1 MPIDRKLL
9 EILCCPVTKQS
20 LVAMSSDELSAI
32 NLKIAAG
39 EITNSGQK
47 IVTQP
52 LEEGLITQNRL
63 RIFRVDDGIP
73 VMLDGESISA
83 DQFENL

>member
-1 MPIDRKLL
+1 MDRKLL
-9 EILCCPVTKQS
+9 EILCCPATKQS
-20 LVAMSSDELSAI
+20 LVVMSSDELSAI

-39 EITNSGQK
+39 QITNADEK

-63 RIFRVDDGIP
+63 RIYRVDDGIP
-73 VMLDGESISA
+73 VMLEAESISA
-83 DQFENL
+83 DQFEDL

>member
-9 EILCCPVTKQS
+9 EILCCPATKQS
-20 LVAMSSDELSAI
+20 LVVMSSDELSAI

-39 EITNSGQK
+39 QITNADEK

-63 RIFRVDDGIP
+63 RIYRVDDGIP
-73 VMLDGESISA
+73 VMLEAESISA
-83 DQFENL
+83 DQFGDL

>member
-9 EILCCPVTKQS
+9 EILCCPATKQS
-20 LVAMSSDELSAI
+20 LVVMSSDELSAI

-39 EITNSGQK
+39 QITNADEK

-63 RIFRVDDGIP
+63 RIYR
-73 VMLDGESISA
+73 
-83 DQFENL
+83 

>member
-20 LVAMSSDELSAI
+20 LFVMSSDELSAI

-47 IVTQP
+47 IVTQA

-63 RIFRVDDGIP
+63 RIYRVDDGIP
-73 VMLDGESISA
+73 VMLEAESISA
-83 DQFENL
+83 DQFEDL

>member
-73 VMLDGESISA
+73 VMLES
-83 DQFENL
+83 DQFENF

>member
-1 MPIDRKLL
+1 MLIDRKLL
-9 EILCCPVTKQS
+9 EILCCPATKQS

-63 RIFRVDDGIP
+63 RIYRVDDGIP
-73 VMLDGESISA
+73 VMLEAESISA
-83 DQFENL
+83 DQLEDL

>member
-1 MPIDRKLL
+1 
-9 EILCCPVTKQS
+9 
-20 LVAMSSDELSAI
+20 MSSDELSAI

-47 IVTQP
+47 IVTQA

-63 RIFRVDDGIP
+63 RIYRVDDGIP
-73 VMLDGESISA
+73 VMLEAESISA
-83 DQFENL
+83 DQFEDL

>member
-1 MPIDRKLL
+1 MDRKLL

-73 VMLDGESISA
+73 VMLESESISA

>member
-9 EILCCPVTKQS
+9 EILCCPATKQS
-20 LVAMSSDELSAI
+20 LVVMSSDELSAI

-39 EITNSGQK
+39 EITNAGQK
-47 IVTQP
+47 IVAQP

-63 RIFRVDDGIP
+63 RIYRVDDGIP
-73 VMLDGESISA
+73 VMLEAESISA
-83 DQFENL
+83 DQFEDL

>member
-73 VMLDGESISA
+73 VMLESESISA
-83 DQFENL
+83 EQFENL

>member
-47 IVTQP
+47 IVTHP

-63 RIFRVDDGIP
+63 RIFRVDAGIP
-73 VMLDGESISA
+73 VMLESESISA
-83 DQFENL
+83 EQFENL

>member
-9 EILCCPVTKQS
+9 EIRCCPATKQS
-20 LVAMSSDELSAI
+20 LVVMSSDELSAI

-39 EITNSGQK
+39 QITNADEK

-63 RIFRVDDGIP
+63 RIYRVDDGIP
-73 VMLDGESISA
+73 VMLEAESISA
-83 DQFENL
+83 DQFEDL

>member
-1 MPIDRKLL
+1 
-9 EILCCPVTKQS
+9 
-20 LVAMSSDELSAI
+20 MSSDELSAI

-47 IVTQP
+47 IVTQL

-63 RIFRVDDGIP
+63 RIYRVDDGIP
-73 VMLDGESISA
+73 VMLEAESISA
-83 DQFENL
+83 DQLEDL

>member
-52 LEEGLITQNRL
+52 LEEGLITHNRL

-73 VMLDGESISA
+73 VMLEAESISA

>member
-20 LVAMSSDELSAI
+20 LGAMSSDELSAI

-39 EITNSGQK
+39 EITNAGQK

-52 LEEGLITQNRL
+52 LDEGLITQNRL
-63 RIFRVDDGIP
+63 RIYRVDDGIP
-73 VMLDGESISA
+73 VMLEPESISA
-83 DQFENL
+83 DQFEDL

>member
-9 EILCCPVTKQS
+9 EILCCPATKQS
-20 LVAMSSDELSAI
+20 LVVMSSDELSAI

-39 EITNSGQK
+39 QITNADEK

-63 RIFRVDDGIP
+63 RIYRVDDGIP
-73 VMLDGESISA
+73 VMLEAESISA
-83 DQFENL
+83 DQFEDL